1 MAQRERDRVMRLFRS
16 GKADLLVATDVAAR
30 GLDIA
35 HVSHVV
41 NYDVPSA
48 PEAYLHRV
56 GRTGRVG
63 RAGVAITLAEPR
75 EQWQLRNIE
84 AFIKQKIAIAQVPSP
99 TDLHARRLDRTREAL
114 REKLLARGFDD
125 VRGVVASLAEEF
137 DVLDIA
143 AAAVKMIHGA
153 TAAPPVTDKAAPAA
167 LPEAKRP
174 PRPAFA
180 PEGPPRNR
188 PPWKRKREGR
198 PPR

>member
-1 MAQRERDRVMRLFRS
+1 MQLFRS
-16 GKADLLVATDVAAR
+16 GKTDLLVATDVAAR

-63 RAGVAITLAEPR
+63 RAGVAITIAEPR
-75 EQWQLRNIE
+75 EQRQLRNIE
-84 AFIKQKIAIAQVPSP
+84 AFTRQKISFAQVPTA
-99 TDLHARRLDRTREAL
+99 TDLQARRLDRTRDTL
-114 REKLLARGFDD
+114 REKLVARGFDD
-125 VRGVVASLAEEF
+125 MRAVVESLAGEF

-143 AAAVKMIHGA
+143 AAAIKMIHAAGSGA
-153 TAAPPVTDKAAPAA
+153 PAEAEIPDVRGPAQAPAA
-167 LPEAKRP
+167 GQHRA
-174 PRPAFA
+174 RPAF
-180 PEGPPRNR
+180 PPGRHPGK
-188 PPWKRKREGR
+188 PPWKKNRPGR